1 MYVPPDCLQKF
12 DSIRQP
18 YPDPKPSAMTDT
30 NPFANIDIPSDE
42 DIYAL
47 PPAVKKSPVCVKT
60 DRQIISA
67 EDRNTMA
74 TTLYTRLGLIWSP
87 EKLWWN
93 AKDSRKAFSRKTDKQ
108 IAEGF
113 STERQYGQN
122 ATLLYAKNRFMVID
136 IDDHTKPEAGWL
148 KAECDKECN
157 MVQQT
162 RKGFH
167 YMFQFNPTIKS
178 AVIQKYGFDI
188 RTDNDVLLCEPS
200 TYNHPTEGVCKYEWI
215 TIPADD
221 ETLRPC
227 PDHILQFLI
236 EHEAG
241 RDAPTPKPSLPSPA
255 STSDDDD
262 EEVDEARLTAPKPK
276 RTTEGIEELERL
288 SAMLTPEWLTDVS
301 NWVKFAYAT
310 KTLAN
315 NDDGLELFLSHSARA
330 PGFNTIAVRKSN
342 EKFWKSL
349 KPNGRISV
357 GALKHWAK
365 KCSPERYFAEAK
377 DTYMGLIKQ
386 GTQTAYCELF
396 YNEMAGDIIYSNG
409 HKRFY
414 IYDSRE
420 GLWRGTDNNAII
432 NFQFVEMTTEVI
444 RKMMAALPPA
454 ATEEQQERRKAD
466 TKLLAKALKDCDGK
480 ATTMVSSF
488 LPALCRTENDPA
500 NYFNQNPDLLPLK
513 NGVWK
518 FSEKRLIPYERE
530 HYFTF
535 RIPINYNPRADTKDI
550 RRAVNDWFRGDE
562 AVGKFIQYYIGY
574 CMTGFTK
581 RQDFIINWGTKA
593 GNGKSLLWGTIM
605 RILLGDP
612 EDTNNS
618 YYHTITSDAL
628 STERVGNND
637 QLYYLNGKR
646 FAFLSEPRR
655 TAKTQIDNEMLKN
668 LTGDA
673 TFTAEAKYKNAIT
686 FKLSAKFG
694 MACNDMPD
702 LKFDDRGTYRRV
714 LIAEQNVE
722 FMDADA
728 YEAMPQ
734 ALKDANAVK
743 PKDEEF
749 IGRLLENTEG
759 LMLWAL
765 EGSNAFID
773 DPHKE
778 APPAMAAA
786 KSKAQTETDTLG
798 TWITGNI
805 RNLKATG
812 EGEGKTITLAKLKS
826 LWAEKKLAFGQTTK
840 GFNKAFCDK
849 CKRLGYEVIEGRVG
863 KSEEKLKYAEI
874 IPDEEEEE

>member
-1 MYVPPDCLQKF
+1 
-12 DSIRQP
+12 
-18 YPDPKPSAMTDT
+18 MTDT

-42 DIYAL
+42 DIYA
-47 PPAVKKSPVCVKT
+47 PTPSVKKSPVCVKT

-67 EDRNTMA
+67 EGRNTMTSTA
-74 TTLYTRLGLIWSP
+74 TTLYERLGLLYSP

-93 AKDSRKAFSRKTDKQ
+93 PKAKQGEGGKAFSRKTDAQ

-113 STERQYGQN
+113 STERSPGQN
-122 ATLLYAKNRFMVID
+122 ATLLYAKNRFMLID

-148 KAECDKECN
+148 KEKCDEVCN
-157 MVQQT
+157 MIQQT

-167 YMFQFNPTIKS
+167 YMFQFHANIKS
-178 AVIQKYGFDI
+178 STNQKCGFDI
-188 RTDNDVLLCEPS
+188 RTDNDVLLCEPT
-200 TYNHPTEGVCKYEWI
+200 TYIHPTDGACKYEWVKR
-215 TIPADD
+215 PSED
-221 ETLRPC
+221 EG
-227 PDHILQFLI
+227 LI
-236 EHEAG
+236 ECPAHIIKFLVEHDVG
-241 RDAPTPKPSLPSPA
+241 RDAPIPRKTKPIAPPSSPTS
-255 STSDDDD
+255 STEDD
-262 EEVDEARLTAPKPK
+262 EEPNYEAMMTQTPR
-276 RTTEGIEELERL
+276 RIEGVEELERL
-288 SAMLTPEWLTDVS
+288 ASMLTPEWLTDVS
-301 NWVKFAYAT
+301 NWVKFAYSI

-315 NDDGLELFLSHSARA
+315 NDEGLQLFLAHSARA
-330 PGFNTIAVRKSN
+330 PGFETPAHRISNT
-342 EKFWKSL
+342 KFWKSL
-349 KPNGRISV
+349 KPNGRISI

-365 KCSPERYFAEAK
+365 KCSPDRYFAEAK
-377 DTYMGLIKQ
+377 DTYMGLVKQ
-386 GTQTAYCELF
+386 GTQTAFCELF
-396 YNEMAGDIIYSNG
+396 YNEMAGDIIYSNA

-432 NFQFVEMTTEVI
+432 NFQFVEMTTDVI

-466 TKLLAKALKDCDGK
+466 TKLLAKALKDCDSK

-488 LPALCRTENDPA
+488 LPALCRTDTDPA

-535 RIPINYNPRADTKDI
+535 RIPIAYNPRADTKDI

-734 ALKDANAVK
+734 TLKDANAVK
-743 PKDEEF
+743 PKDEDF
-749 IGRLLENTEG
+749 INRLLENTEG

-805 RNLKATG
+805 RNLKTVEGG
-812 EGEGKTITLAKLKS
+812 ETKTITLAKLKS

-840 GFNKAFCDK
+840 GFNKSFCDK